1 VATLYVDGK
10 PYSFEDRHRTL
21 LEVCLSLGFDIPY
34 FCWHPAMHSV
44 GACRQCAVKVFKDEQ
59 DTRGKIVMSCMT
71 QADDGMRISI
81 EDAEVKEFRASVIE
95 WLMRNHP
102 HDCPVCDEGGE
113 CHLQDMT
120 VMTGHVYRRSR
131 FPKRTYRNQDL
142 GPFIHHEMN
151 RCIQCYRC
159 IRFYRDLAGGR
170 DLEVFGCHDSV
181 YFGRYRDGTL
191 ESEFSGNLVEIC
203 PTGVFTD
210 KTFRG
215 HFTRAW
221 DLQTAPSICVHC
233 ALGCNTLLGVR
244 YGTLRRIRNRYH
256 YEVNGYFLCD
266 RGRFGYE
273 FVNAG
278 TRIRRPLLR
287 GKEGLKS
294 IAADEALAHAGE
306 ILAKRRLIGIGS
318 PRASVEANFALRR
331 LAGAEGF
338 FHGIARRE
346 LELIRL
352 IKRCLADGPTPVAS
366 LREAASADGVLV
378 LGEDVPNTAPL
389 LTLAIRQAAIQKPL
403 EEARTRQ
410 PRIPAWEDAAIR
422 EAIQQDRGPVYIAT
436 SMKTGL
442 DGLAAE
448 CFRGT
453 PQDSARLAFEVA
465 HHLDPQAKAA
475 GLDGH
480 LGGLA
485 SRIAVALR
493 SCRRPLVVCGTSSGS
508 AALVE
513 SACNV
518 AWALTRAGLDARL
531 SFVVPEC
538 NSMAAAFLEGGSLEE
553 AVGAVGSG
561 RDTTVVIL
569 ENDLTRRLSEPELQ
583 PLFRS
588 QAEII
593 CVDHSMTPT
602 TDQAALVL
610 PAAAFAEASGTL
622 VSSETRAQRFYAAFP
637 PAEEAREGWR
647 WLGDLLAASGRV
659 GAQPWPNLNI
669 ILAEIAESGS
679 ELAPI
684 AGLGREERSRLLGLP
699 VPRQSHRASGRTA
712 AQAARSVHEEPPP
725 PDADTPLAYS
735 MEGYAGP
742 PPPQLI
748 TRYWAPGWNSVQA
761 LNKLQTIPA
770 GPLRGGDPGLRLLDS
785 RGQKKWAYHE
795 DIPAAFKA
803 RETEIW
809 VLPLHRLYGTE
820 ELSRVAPGIATCI
833 PKPELRLHPDDA
845 QRFGLQQGA
854 AVELQVGSGAYR
866 LTLLLDSEA
875 EQGTALVPMGF
886 PGASPPVLPA
896 WGKVRGVESRE
907 ESG

>member
-59 DTRGKIVMSCMT
+59 DTRGRIVMSCMT
-71 QADDGMRISI
+71 QAEDGTRISI
-81 EDAEVKEFRASVIE
+81 EDAEVKAFRASVIE

-210 KTFRG
+210 KTFRR

-233 ALGCNTLLGVR
+233 ALGCNTLLGER

-278 TRIRRPLLR
+278 TRIRQPLLR

-294 IAADEALAHAGE
+294 IPAGE
-306 ILAKRRLIGIGS
+306 VLARAGKMLGKRRLIGIGS

-331 LAGAEGF
+331 LVGAEGF
-338 FHGIARRE
+338 FHGIARQE
-346 LELIRL
+346 LELIRQV
-352 IKRCLADGPTPVAS
+352 KRSLVEGPVPVAS

-389 LTLAIRQAAIQKPL
+389 LTLALRQAAIQKPL
-403 EEARTRQ
+403 EEARNRQ

-436 SMKTGL
+436 PMETGL
-442 DGLAAE
+442 DELAAE

-475 GLDGH
+475 GLGGR

-485 SRIAVALR
+485 RRLAVALR
-493 SCRRPLVVCGTSSGS
+493 SCRRPLVVCGASSGS
-508 AALVE
+508 AALIE

-538 NSMAAAFLEGGSLEE
+538 NSMAAAFLEGGSLED

-610 PAAAFAEASGTL
+610 PAAAFAESSGTL
-622 VSSETRAQRFYAAFP
+622 VSCEARAQRFHAAFP
-637 PAEEAREGWR
+637 PSEEARESWR

-659 GAQPWPNLNI
+659 SAQPWPNLNS
-669 ILAEIAESGS
+669 ILAEIAGSGS
-679 ELAPI
+679 GLAAL
-684 AGLGREERSRLLGLP
+684 AGLEREGRSRLLGLP
-699 VPRQSHRASGRTA
+699 VPRQTCRASGRTA
-712 AQAARSVHEEPPP
+712 VQAARSVHEEPPP
-725 PDADTPLAYS
+725 PDVDTPLAYS

-761 LNKLQTIPA
+761 LNKLQIIPA

-795 DIPAAFKA
+795 DIPAPFRA
-803 RETEIW
+803 RETEMW

-820 ELSRVAPGIATCI
+820 ELSRLAPGIATCI

-866 LTLLLDSEA
+866 LTLLLDSQA
-875 EQGTALVPMGF
+875 EPGTALVPMGF

-896 WGKVRGVESRE
+896 WGKVRGVQSRE